1 MDTWITCR
9 LGMQDWMYLTKAADK
24 LWTEIRIF
32 SKPFCLLCVLFS
44 HFTYITLIFPSH
56 YRYGTGTLTKVFMDR
71 VFQECLTYDGEMD
84 YKTYLDFVLAMEN
97 RHEPQSLQY
106 LFRIL
111 DINNKGYLDTFCL
124 NYFFRVSNT
133 SGNFTVSIAILTFSH
148 IKSIANARC

>member
-1 MDTWITCR
+1 
-9 LGMQDWMYLTKAADK
+9 MQDWMYMTKEAGK
-24 LWTEIRIF
+24 LWPEILIF
-32 SKPFCLLCVLFS
+32 SKPFCLLNGLFS
-44 HFTYITLIFPSH
+44 HFTYITLMFPSC

-133 SGNFTVSIAILTFSH
+133 SHNFTVSNAIHTFSH